1 MEKGYPVKREMNNNE
16 EKRTEKKQDR
26 RKKDKGFPLLLS
38 IILIFSIFGAVIFS
52 VAHKI
57 SKEMSD
63 SAIQNLSESLD
74 LMKGTIEAILLKE
87 AEFQKLIAQEIA
99 DLEDPERF
107 VCAYDMNQTM
117 VKMSL
122 IFSGEEEGVSN
133 TGDLF
138 TAEELDF
145 SSGGSVDGL
154 PISQSYIN
162 YMGTWAYTIKCPVE
176 KDGQEIASL
185 YIEYVYDALDR
196 SLPDGFYNGQAMLYI
211 MDTQSERLVLKPKG
225 MGERDAGHL
234 NLEDF
239 YRANNI
245 QEESLR
251 AEVEECVKNGDNI
264 LFYHNIQGKSALNY
278 MWAVNEGTIYLIG
291 YVPIGA
297 IQQEGRTVNQN
308 IFIVIMVMLVAF
320 FLCCTLYYLNQRQQE
335 RLRREREA
343 EREIHNQRLAE
354 ALQAAQI
361 ASNSKTTFLSNMSH
375 DIRTPMNAVLG
386 FTTLL
391 AKDAEDPVKVREY
404 TKKITASGQHLLS
417 LINDV
422 LDVSKIESGKVVLT
436 VEEFT
441 LNDLVSS
448 VDAIIRPMAQA
459 RAQSFHLEVTGIKH
473 EYLLGDETRIN
484 QILINL
490 LSNSVKYTPEGGN
503 IWFRI
508 IGLKQRSSQYE
519 HIRIEVEDDGYGM
532 TPEYLETIF
541 DAFTRAENSTTNK
554 VQGTG
559 LGMAI
564 TKNIVELMGG
574 TIDVTS
580 EVDHGTLFRVELEF
594 RIPEGRA
601 DRQFWE
607 KNRISSI
614 LLVDGDAESAENIQV
629 LMKDTGIHVDTAF
642 GEEEALRHIRE
653 YHRKD
658 SSGEESQPRSP
669 EDSSGN
675 GSQPRSPEDSGG
687 NGSQPRFPEH
697 SGGNGSQPRFPEG
710 SGGNDSQ
717 LQSLEGYSGYDLI
730 LLDWNGADLGSAH
743 TAEKLRETIPY
754 TVPILFLASYDDTRI
769 EEALRIE
776 NTEMLAKPFFV
787 SAFKE
792 KIMEMQNDKQEETA
806 PEGAEDVT
814 LEGLHFL
821 AAEDNEINAEILQ
834 EILSIEGAGCEVVEN
849 GQMAI
854 ERFSNAAEGEFD
866 AILMDVQMPV
876 MNGYDATRAIRVL
889 ERKDAR
895 TIPIIAMTAN
905 AFAEDE
911 KEALDA
917 GMNVHLA
924 KPIDIDLLKKVIKQ
938 CIKKTP

>member
-1 MEKGYPVKREMNNNE
+1 MKRVMNNDE
-16 EKRTEKKQDR
+16 EKRTEKKRNR
-26 RKKDKGFPLLLS
+26 RRQDKGFPLLLS

-57 SKEMSD
+57 SEEMSD
-63 SAIQNLSESLD
+63 SAIQNLSESLE

-99 DLEDPERF
+99 EIEDPERF
-107 VCAYDMNQTM
+107 VSDYNRDQTM

-122 IFSGEEEGVSN
+122 IFSGEEEGISN
-133 TGDLF
+133 TGDTF
-138 TAEELDF
+138 TGEELDF
-145 SSGGSVDGL
+145 SSGGTIDGL
-154 PISQSYIN
+154 PVSRSYVN

-176 KDGQEIASL
+176 KDGREIATL

-211 MDTQSERLVLKPKG
+211 MDSQSERFVLKPKG

-245 QEESLR
+245 QEEGLR
-251 AEVEECVKNGDNI
+251 AEVSECVRNGDNI
-264 LFYHNIQGKSALNY
+264 LFYHNVQRKDALNY
-278 MWAVNEGTIYLIG
+278 MWAVNGGTIYLIG
-291 YVPIGA
+291 YVPIEA

-320 FLCCTLYYLNQRQQE
+320 FLCCTLYYFNQRQQE
-335 RLRREREA
+335 RIRREREA

-386 FTTLL
+386 FTMLL

-459 RAQSFHLEVTGIKH
+459 RAQNFHVEVTGIKH

-519 HIRIEVEDDGYGM
+519 HFRIEVEDDGYGM
-532 TPEYLETIF
+532 TPEYLEIIF

-574 TIDVTS
+574 TIDVSS
-580 EVDHGTLFRVELEF
+580 EVDQGTLFKVELEF

-601 DRQFWE
+601 DIQFWE
-607 KNRISSI
+607 KSGISSI
-614 LLVDGDAESAENIQV
+614 LLIDGDAESAEHIQV
-629 LMKDTGIHVDTAF
+629 LMKDTGIRVDIAF
-642 GEEEALRHIRE
+642 SEEEAMRSIGQCRGE
-653 YHRKD
+653 D
-658 SSGEESQPRSP
+658 SQPQLSEESAGEDDRRQSP
-669 EDSSGN
+669 
-675 GSQPRSPEDSGG
+675 GG
-687 NGSQPRFPEH
+687 YN
-697 SGGNGSQPRFPEG
+697 
-710 SGGNDSQ
+710 
-717 LQSLEGYSGYDLI
+717 GYDLI
-730 LLDWNGADLGSAH
+730 LLDWNASANSVGI
-743 TAEKLRETIPY
+743 AEKLREILPD
-754 TVPILFLASYDDTRI
+754 TVPVLLLVSYDDTGV
-769 EEALRIE
+769 EEALRIK

-792 KIMEMQNDKQEETA
+792 KIYEMQKGMQEETTPKDA
-806 PEGAEDVT
+806 GDVT
-814 LEGLHFL
+814 LAGLHFL
-821 AAEDNEINAEILQ
+821 AAEDNEINAEILE

-849 GQMAI
+849 GQQAI
-854 ERFSNAAEGEFD
+854 ERFSKAAEGEFD

-876 MNGYDATRAIRVL
+876 MNGYDATRAIRAL
-889 ERKDAR
+889 EREDAR

-938 CIKKTP
+938 CIKKAP

>member
-1 MEKGYPVKREMNNNE
+1 
-16 EKRTEKKQDR
+16 
-26 RKKDKGFPLLLS
+26 
-38 IILIFSIFGAVIFS
+38 
-52 VAHKI
+52 
-57 SKEMSD
+57 
-63 SAIQNLSESLD
+63 
-74 LMKGTIEAILLKE
+74 MKGTIEAILLNE

-448 VDAIIRPMAQA
+448 VDTIIRPMAQA

-629 LMKDTGIHVDTAF
+629 LMKDTGIHVDTAS

-669 EDSSGN
+669 ED
-675 GSQPRSPEDSGG
+675 
-687 NGSQPRFPEH
+687 
-697 SGGNGSQPRFPEG
+697 